1 MARIGKVEIVADRR
15 VEVRRELA
23 GALDRAIRK
32 AALDI
37 EAGAKQAVTEVGAI
51 DTGALRASIYA
62 ITPGANH
69 YGEAA
74 GQAASAATEPGA
86 HSGKPNKTFRM
97 LPMMDVQP
105 GEGGVAV
112 GAEYGGNV
120 EYGTVHVPARP
131 FFNPTVRRILPRFD
145 KYVREELQG
154 RIKRHTEGSKLP
166 KKR

>member
-1 MARIGKVEIVADRR
+1 MPRIGKVEIVADRR
-15 VEVRRELA
+15 VEVRREMA

-32 AALDI
+32 ACLDI
-37 EAGAKQAVTEVGAI
+37 EAEAKQNVTDVQAI

-74 GQAASAATEPGA
+74 AAAAAAAAEPGA
-86 HSGKPNKTFRM
+86 HSGKPNTTFRM
-97 LPMMDVQP
+97 LSAMDVKP
-105 GEGGVAV
+105 GEGVVAV
-112 GAEYGGNV
+112 GAEYAAHV

-131 FFNPTVRRILPRFD
+131 FFNRAAIYVLRHFD
-145 KYVREELQG
+145 KYVREELKG
-154 RIKRHTEGSKLP
+154 RIKQRYERSKLP